1 MLTKDK
7 QSLFSKS
14 SSAFTIIEL
23 VIVIVIIG
31 ILTAIGIIA
40 YQGLTK
46 RAKETAIKSDLTN
59 ARKQLELHKAEYGV
73 YPTTNDCEQEV
84 SETNIC
90 LKASSGHELGYT
102 PEDNDQGY
110 IIGVTADDGYHTID
124 GQGNIVKLTGWK
136 EIMASYDYTCGLA
149 VNNKVYC
156 WGKQLG
162 SGVLKPTP
170 INTSIKFKQL
180 TTGLGHT
187 CGIAIDGQAYCW
199 GENSYGELGDETTV
213 NKQTPTLVGT
223 TVKFKQLTAGR
234 NHTCGIAIDDKA
246 YCWGSNSR
254 GQLGA
259 ETDTSKQTTPI
270 LVETTIKFKQLTA
283 GGGNHTCGLAITGQA
298 YCWGGNSYGE
308 LGDETTVN
316 KQTPTLVVGDFIFQQ
331 LVVAQL
337 HTCAL
342 TINNKAYCW
351 GSNAFGELGIGSGDK
366 KNRPTPVEG
375 GRSFKYITAQY
386 SHTCAIASD
395 NQAYCWGMGNYGQL
409 GNNKTSGY
417 YILPG
422 LVNRKQTQMPIE
434 VFIQQLTTG
443 NNHTCALGTTG
454 QAYCWG
460 ANNYGQ
466 LGNGGTSEKNPLPLL
481 VAPPF

>member
-136 EIMASYDYTCGLA
+136 EISAGYS
-149 VNNKVYC
+149 
-156 WGKQLG
+156 
-162 SGVLKPTP
+162 
-170 INTSIKFKQL
+170 
-180 TTGLGHT
+180 HT
-187 CGIAIDGQAYCW
+187 CGITVNNKAYCW
-199 GENSYGELGDETTV
+199 GANHYGRLGDGTT
-213 NKQTPTLVGT
+213 TRRSIPTLVSDDHS
-223 TVKFKQLTAGR
+223 FKQLTA
-234 NHTCGIAIDDKA
+234 
-246 YCWGSNSR
+246 SES
-254 GQLGA
+254 
-259 ETDTSKQTTPI
+259 
-270 LVETTIKFKQLTA
+270 
-283 GGGNHTCGLAITGQA
+283 
-298 YCWGGNSYGE
+298 
-308 LGDETTVN
+308 
-316 KQTPTLVVGDFIFQQ
+316 
-331 LVVAQL
+331 

-342 TINNKAYCW
+342 TIDNKAYCW
-351 GSNAFGELGIGSGDK
+351 GSNDYGQLGDGTTVN
-366 KNRPTPVEG
+366 KNTPTPVSGNHTFKQLTASIGIG
-375 GRSFKYITAQY
+375 GQY
-386 SHTCAIASD
+386 HTCGLTT
-395 NQAYCWGMGNYGQL
+395 NHQAYCWGKNGYGQL
-409 GNNKTSGY
+409 GDNTTTNQST
-417 YILPG
+417 PT
-422 LVNRKQTQMPIE
+422 LVAGNHNFK
-434 VFIQQLTTG
+434 QLTAG
-443 NNHTCALGTTG
+443 AFHTCGLTTDH

-460 ANNYGQ
+460 WNGGGC
-466 LGNGGTSEKNPLPLL
+466 LGNGEITGDNPNPLPRL
-481 VAPPF
+481 VTSPF